1 DPARKAPMQ
10 PFPLPGRSW
19 FEAWN
24 PDGSA
29 FVGVNGAGGFKDLLL
44 FDGGTG
50 QQTGS
55 IPLGGAQATHPDW
68 SLDGSRIVFTEV
80 GVPHDDQTPAMGG
93 ISYVEQQAG
102 GWSALRRLVPAQA
115 GSNRYYPTVAPDNAT
130 VVFDRSVCPAGRS
143 SDTLCDADVDP
154 SARLWA
160 AVIPSGS
167 GAPAA
172 PVELAAANAPG
183 VGDAAAVDLTTSYP
197 KWSPF
202 AFRLSEEQA
211 LFWVSFSSSRR
222 YGLRAP
228 THGGDHHGNPD
239 GLLIWM
245 AGVDPDAVAAG
256 RDGSFPAFCLPF
268 QALTTSNH
276 IAQWTSG
283 VPVVP

>member
-1 DPARKAPMQ
+1 MQ

-29 FVGVNGAGGFKDLLL
+29 FVGVDGAGGFKDLLL
-44 FDGGTG
+44 FDGATGTR
-50 QQTGS
+50 TGS
-55 IPLGGAQATHPDW
+55 IPLDGAQATHPDW
-68 SLDGSRIVFTEV
+68 SADGARIAFTEV
-80 GVPHDDQTPAMGG
+80 GMPHDDQTPAMGG
-93 ISYVEQQAG
+93 ISYVEQQG
-102 GWSALRRLVPAQA
+102 GAWSALRRLVPAQA
-115 GSNRYYPTVAPDNAT
+115 GSNRYYPTIAPDNST

-143 SDTLCDADVDP
+143 SDSLCDADVDP
-154 SARLWA
+154 SARLWS
-160 AVIPSGS
+160 AVIPPAGAAT
-167 GAPAA
+167 APAA
-172 PVELAAANAPG
+172 PVELAAANAAG
-183 VGDAAAVDLTTSYP
+183 VNDGAAVDLTTSYP

-202 AFRLSEEQA
+202 AFRLSEERG
-211 LFWVSFSSSRR
+211 LFWVSFSSSRS

-228 THGGDHHGNPD
+228 TQGGDHHGNPS

-245 AGVDPDAVAAG
+245 AGVDPQAVAGG

-268 QALTTSNH
+268 QSLTTSNH